1 MRGVDREAGALWSPF
16 DDRHDEARPRL
27 WHPVDTIGEGI
38 HELRPVSYTHLDVYK
53 RQSRAY
59 LAVALHRLGRTADAF
74 DEILAAVVL
83 ARKAP
88 QILPAILA
96 MLANMELDAGR
107 ARGALEHAEEAVD
120 ALTKTRS
127 DGGHEIYVRV
137 TYARA
142 LSAGGRTDDAQ
153 AALREAHTRLR
164 ARLQLIQTPH
174 LRACFERVEEN
185 ATVLGWAR

>member
-1 MRGVDREAGALWSPF
+1 MEGA
-16 DDRHDEARPRL
+16 
-27 WHPVDTIGEGI
+27 
-38 HELRPVSYTHLDVYK
+38 
-53 RQSRAY
+53 SRAY